1 MAVKAQNNIEPEV
14 WRDIDIVCPI
24 CQIKKSINIPMRII
38 DDSKQLTSILIPIG
52 RICEHTFIPFIDKHF
67 KVRGYQKLDALLED
81 IEPKTESF
89 IGLKPQDIDVIE
101 IKMNIKPEMILY
113 ALRGCLFKKKLLIII
128 EKELEYLKDTIFDFF
143 DYIFQKS
150 FNTDILILIKEEY
163 RKNKKIYGEFLVL
176 EGKNIIGKT
185 KKSINIKELKIEGEI
200 VRDFYRE
207 VDSISGLKNLKDE
220 LRQIYALSHKLLE
233 FYQKQGKQQPL
244 QTRKAIRYLEDTHF
258 IKIKRF
264 YLQFLIK
271 VIDNYFNTSI
281 ILVQDKLAEKIDHMW
296 G

>member
-14 WRDIDIVCPI
+14 WRDVDIVCPI
-24 CQIKKSINIPMRII
+24 CHIKKSINIPMRII

-81 IEPKTESF
+81 IETKTESF

-113 ALRGCLFKKKLLIII
+113 ALRGCLFKKKVLIII

-281 ILVQDKLAEKIDHMW
+281 MLVQDKLAEKIDHMW

>member
-1 MAVKAQNNIEPEV
+1 
-14 WRDIDIVCPI
+14 
-24 CQIKKSINIPMRII
+24 MRII

-113 ALRGCLFKKKLLIII
+113 ALRGCLFKKKVLIII

>member
-14 WRDIDIVCPI
+14 WRDVDIVCPI
-24 CQIKKSINIPMRII
+24 CHIKKSINIPMRII

-81 IEPKTESF
+81 IESKTESF

-113 ALRGCLFKKKLLIII
+113 ALRGCLFKKKVLIII
-128 EKELEYLKDTIFDFF
+128 EKDLDYLRETIFDFF

-176 EGKNIIGKT
+176 VGKNIIGKT

-233 FYQKQGKQQPL
+233 FYQKQDKQQPL

>member
-24 CQIKKSINIPMRII
+24 CQIKKSINIPMRIV

-81 IEPKTESF
+81 IEPKTESL

-101 IKMNIKPEMILY
+101 IKMNIKPEMMLY
-113 ALRGCLFKKKLLIII
+113 ALRGCLFKKKVLIII

-207 VDSISGLKNLKDE
+207 VDSISGLKSLKDE

-233 FYQKQGKQQPL
+233 FYKKQGKQQPL

-258 IKIKRF
+258 IKIKRS
-264 YLQFLIK
+264 YLQFLIR
-271 VIDNYFNTSI
+271 VIDNYFNTTI
-281 ILVQDKLAEKIDHMW
+281 MLVQDKLAEKIDHMW